1 MCVVCISH
9 GTKNSPAKYGK
20 LAIKMYV
27 SDFTFRDVYFIS
39 FVTALWIWSPYNLNS
54 SSDVTVIF
62 VKRKQRLTGQG
73 IYIVYYWYAPDQ
85 MLHLLTGIKRQLII
99 FLQKSSKKF
108 DLTSVFILY
117 TSTLLVV
124 TFYLPCLLQ
133 FLSFVLFFIF
143 LHFFL
148 IFILV

>member
-1 MCVVCISH
+1 
-9 GTKNSPAKYGK
+9 
-20 LAIKMYV
+20 
-27 SDFTFRDVYFIS
+27 
-39 FVTALWIWSPYNLNS
+39 
-54 SSDVTVIF
+54 
-62 VKRKQRLTGQG
+62 
-73 IYIVYYWYAPDQ
+73 